1 MILGLS
7 DFGLTVVDGGWVGGW
22 IDGLVAGWAV
32 VVDGLLSF
40 CDGVLESSKVSTGHC
55 PASNE

>member
-1 MILGLS
+1 M
-7 DFGLTVVDGGWVGGW
+7 GGW

-40 CDGVLESSKVSTGHC
+40 CDGVLESSKVS
-55 PASNE
+55 S